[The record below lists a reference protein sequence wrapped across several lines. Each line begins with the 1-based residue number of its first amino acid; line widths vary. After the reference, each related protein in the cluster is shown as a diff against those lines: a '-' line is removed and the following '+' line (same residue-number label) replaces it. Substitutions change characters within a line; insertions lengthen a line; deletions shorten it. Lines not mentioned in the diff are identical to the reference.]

1 MVGLVQF
8 CHPVIV
14 KKAVE
19 MKKSVWIL
27 IIGIALIVVFIVQAV
42 IFYLV
47 MHNRALESRPVVLIQ
62 NPLRGDEIKTGD
74 LVFVYATSSA
84 ETGIENI
91 ELWVDDLLI
100 DQKKSPE
107 GEAYVF
113 LPLSSAWIPASIGTH
128 TLTVRS
134 LSADGVTGQASVEVN
149 VTPIKTEVYV
159 VAEGETFDSIAQ
171 TFGISSEELAELN
184 NGVSSDDVQTGDELV
199 VPGGSSGG
207 FVESAAADSLEEN
220 PPAGGV
226 PAGSLQALDIVWPL
240 ETLQIT
246 GEPTQLKMEVLT
258 LATRTAFEGLHCY
271 VGLAGNPARWLPDD
285 DGNQSTDE
293 SFESLG
299 GTNWNV
305 AAHLAGEHALSLF
318 WDGNESVPID
328 VTCVGITAGGSDSVR
343 LGSINQGVSPE
354 NWGVIQH
361 AISQGGEGVFSLSYR
376 VTWPQK
382 GLDTS
387 ITPAWNVRLDESTGE
402 LIWDYLPNESGHPV
416 VDGFAI
422 LLNDTFQWTVTGSIR
437 KARLPEQ
444 WFNLPCG
451 DEYRFQVVAFNDG
464 YPSGNYSLPSNT
476 ATISGGEPGSTGC
489 GISVMV
495 TLETLHTGGLEGNP
509 SPVTGV
515 FFANDQQ
522 SSFDGRAIEGDNFPS
537 TFGLERNSNY
547 AISQLLSGFGNGS
560 NQFLVEIPEGRPGII
575 EFPLVLGFEIYKGST
590 KVCSGDEFIG
600 DDMLASTIHD
610 EIETD
615 RPAGSLPDWCIVD
628 YSVSPV
634 SGAAV
639 VDPGAPPPLPDL
651 RVENLSVDP
660 SSGRV
665 RIHVRNVGQATWTNK
680 TIVAR
685 VSWPD
690 GEVIGDFEWAN
701 STLAPGE
708 TRILSHGGLN
718 AEPALGVCVLLD
730 PENQVMEEYD
740 RYVESGMLSEKA
752 PYCRPQPDLSVA
764 EASYNRDEGILQ
776 IVVQNRG
783 ETTLTDAD
791 DDGSLDH
798 ASLTIW
804 LEFPEGRPLSK
815 VYEVEHLGAREYLNL
830 DWEIQGSERE
840 RMRDGYTIHLNP
852 DGAIAEP
859 NVSNNTYN
867 IGPTTRLRLVWMAG
881 HATFCPTNRV
891 LLRGENVSG
900 RNTWDMKLYA
910 TVQGGGEATVVADW
924 TSPEFEVHWDDPQ
937 GEAWCSEFVSDW
949 FEVAGDEKLEI
960 TRIAELDIVGKPYRW
975 FSGGGESLSAANNFG
990 GTTSVSPGTSES
1002 CFVDGL
1008 QYIRPIT
1015 GMDVLGTGVCGP
1027 ITCSGLS
1034 EEGIRMLGPI
1044 GANSEDIT
1052 GYCWWSTTYRLFEEE

>member
-8 CHPVIV
+8 CYPVVV
-14 KKAVE
+14 KKGCE
-19 MKKSVWIL
+19 MKKSTWALV
-27 IIGIALIVVFIVQAV
+27 IGIALIVIFILQAV
-42 IFYLV
+42 IFYFV
-47 MHNRALESRPVVLIQ
+47 MHHRALESRPLVLIQ
-62 NPLRGDEIKTGD
+62 NPLGGDEIETGD
-74 LVFVYATSSA
+74 LVFVHATSSGGM
-84 ETGIENI
+84 GIENI

-100 DQKKSPE
+100 DQKESPL
-107 GEAYVF
+107 GEAYVI
-113 LPLSSAWIPASIGTH
+113 LALSSTWTPASAGAH

-134 LSADGVTGQASVEVN
+134 RSVDGVTGQASVEVN
-149 VTPIKTEVYV
+149 VTPVETELYV
-159 VAEGETFDSIAQ
+159 VAEGETLDSIAQ
-171 TFGISSEELAELN
+171 FFGVSTEELAEM
-184 NGVSSDDVQTGDELV
+184 NGGNSSDGVEAGDELV

-207 FVESAAADSLEEN
+207 YVESPAEDSPEEN
-220 PPAGGV
+220 PPAGGL
-226 PAGSLQALDIVWPL
+226 PAGSLQTLDIVWPL

-271 VGLAGNPARWLPDD
+271 VGLAGNPARWLPDED
-285 DGNQSTDE
+285 SNQTTDE
-293 SFESLG
+293 SFESIG
-299 GTNWNV
+299 GTSWNV

-343 LGSINQGVSPE
+343 LGSVSQGVSPE

-361 AISQGGEGVFSLSYR
+361 ATSQGGEGVFSLSYR

-387 ITPAWNVRLDESTGE
+387 ITPPWNVRLDESTGE
-402 LIWDYLPNESGHPV
+402 LLWDYLPNENGHPV

-451 DEYRFQVVAFNDG
+451 DEYRFQVVAFKDG

-476 ATISGGEPGSTGC
+476 ALISGGEPGSSEC

-522 SSFDGRAIEGDNFPS
+522 AAFDGRPIEGDSFPS

-547 AISQLLSGFGNGS
+547 TISQVLQGYGSGS
-560 NQFLVEIPEGRPGII
+560 NQFLVEVPAGRPGVI
-575 EFPLVLGFEIYKGST
+575 EFPVVLGFEIYKGST
-590 KVCSGDEFIG
+590 KICSGDEFIS
-600 DDMLASTIHD
+600 DDMLASNIHD

-615 RPAGSLPDWCIVD
+615 RPAGSLPDWCVVD
-628 YSVSPV
+628 YSITPV
-634 SGAAV
+634 SGAPV

-660 SSGRV
+660 ASGRV

-685 VSWPD
+685 VTWPD

-718 AEPALGVCVLLD
+718 AEPTLGVCVLLD
-730 PENQVMEEYD
+730 PDNQVMEDYD
-740 RYVESGMLSEKA
+740 RYVESGILSEKA
-752 PYCRPQPDLSVA
+752 PYCRPQPDLSIA
-764 EASYNRDEGILQ
+764 EASFNREANNLEL
-776 IVVQNRG
+776 VVQNRG

-798 ASLTIW
+798 ASLTVW
-804 LEFPEGRPLSK
+804 LEFADGRPLSR
-815 VYEVEHLGAREYLNL
+815 VFEDINLGARETMTL
-830 DWEIQGSERE
+830 DWEIQDAERE
-840 RMRDGYTIHLNP
+840 RMRAGYTIHLNP
-852 DGAIAEP
+852 DGAIAETD
-859 NVSNNTYN
+859 VSNNTYEV
-867 IGPTTRLRLVWMAG
+867 GPTTRLRLVWMTG

-900 RNTWDMKLYA
+900 KNTWNMKLYA
-910 TVQGGGEATVVADW
+910 TIQGGGERQVVADW
-924 TSPEFEVHWDDPQ
+924 ISPEFEVHWDNPQ
-937 GEAWCSEFVSDW
+937 GEAWCQQFVSDW
-949 FEVAGDEKLEI
+949 FEVAGDEKLVI
-960 TRIAELDIVGKPYRW
+960 IRTADLDIVGKGYRW
-975 FSGGGESLSAANNFG
+975 FSGGGETLTAANNFG
-990 GTTSVSPGTSES
+990 GTTPVTPGTSEA

-1008 QYIRPIT
+1008 LYIRPIL

-1027 ITCSGLS
+1027 VTCSGLS

-1044 GANSEDIT
+1044 EANSDDIT
-1052 GYCWWSTTYRLFEEE
+1052 GYCWWGTTYRLFREE